1 MALTFDD
8 IQSHKY
14 NYAFL
19 AACVFL
25 VLKFLIQSL
34 LSPLRRVPGPFLAR
48 FTRLWEV
55 YANHRCD
62 FATYNIALHQRYG
75 TFHDHPCSAQTTI
88 GFVIAKK
95 KKDLFETDTQ
105 AGPIVRL
112 APNRYSINDQ
122 DSIKMILGHSS
133 HMPKAQYYHTFGKH
147 DQTNLFSETNQAMHS
162 KMRRPIS
169 QLYSTTHLLSY
180 EAQIDKCNAVLLKSL
195 RESVRKSEAIDF
207 REWAQFYAFDVI
219 GEISVRVGYR
229 PKTPSR
235 EC

>member
-1 MALTFDD
+1 MPVRIGSDYGLGNDRQVEVNINIILKRDILPPRLLLYTEIEMALTFDD

-95 KKDLFETDTQ
+95 KKTFSKLIRKQ
-105 AGPIVRL
+105 AR
-112 APNRYSINDQ
+112 S
-122 DSIKMILGHSS
+122 
-133 HMPKAQYYHTFGKH
+133 
-147 DQTNLFSETNQAMHS
+147 
-162 KMRRPIS
+162 
-169 QLYSTTHLLSY
+169 
-180 EAQIDKCNAVLLKSL
+180 
-195 RESVRKSEAIDF
+195 
-207 REWAQFYAFDVI
+207 
-219 GEISVRVGYR
+219 
-229 PKTPSR
+229 
-235 EC
+235 